1 VTARSDS
8 LVARGTAVHVGSSTG
23 FARGEI
29 VDGEGNLRA
38 IGTCRRIIRS
48 SELGEHVALRT
59 LAAAPQPPLELPSM
73 EPRFEPEVTSRA
85 DLDAFLRSKLA
96 RRLGLTV
103 SEVRE
108 RTVIVH
114 IPVSNDLTNIFGMI
128 HGGAVSL
135 FAEVAIAVALHALL
149 PAGSSFAVLDFA
161 INFLR
166 PVPPDGA
173 VDGEAE
179 VVHSGRRFSVVR
191 VQLRNPDGRIAAIG
205 SSTVYLAGG
214 ADRISPD
221 A

>member
-1 VTARSDS
+1 
-8 LVARGTAVHVGSSTG
+8 
-23 FARGEI
+23 
-29 VDGEGNLRA
+29 
-38 IGTCRRIIRS
+38 
-48 SELGEHVALRT
+48 
-59 LAAAPQPPLELPSM
+59 M
-73 EPRFEPEVTSRA
+73 Y
-85 DLDAFLRSKLA
+85 
-96 RRLGLTV
+96 
-103 SEVRE
+103 
-108 RTVIVH
+108 
-114 IPVSNDLTNIFGMI
+114 GMI

-191 VQLRNPDGRIAAIG
+191 VQLRNPDCRIAAIG

-214 ADRISPD
+214 ATLPKPL
-221 A
+221 